1 MLRRLAL
8 VVLALALA
16 LGAFIRLAPSDPAR
30 WHRMPETITDRNL
43 EGGAMRRVVGDLA
56 ALDAI
61 ARATPRTR
69 VLAGSVEEGM
79 ITYVT
84 RSRVMGFPDYTTV
97 RQAGDMLEI
106 FARLRFGRSDLGVN
120 AARVDDWL
128 RRLADARRQAAI
140 GDPAPGRHFER
151 HGAPGREPL
160 AIHARADRLA
170 HLDDARAPTVGAVTS
185 SHRSAV
191 DGGTRQGRH
200 GRDQAEGQDRLHG
213 DDRGRHHAPGQGRE
227 AGQGPCAGLFRA
239 PIDFCARVPSLS

>member
-1 MLRRLAL
+1 MLRRIAL

-30 WHRMPETITDRNL
+30 WHQMPETITDRNL
-43 EGGAMRRVVGDLA
+43 EGGAMRRVAGDLA
-56 ALDAI
+56 ALDTI

-128 RRLADARRQAAI
+128 RRLAEARRQAAV
-140 GDPAPGRHFER
+140 GDPAPDRHVER
-151 HGAPGREPL
+151 HGASGHEHL
-160 AIHARADRLA
+160 AIHAQADRLA
-170 HLDDARAPTVGAVTS
+170 HLDARALTVGAVAF
-185 SHRSAV
+185 HRSAA
-191 DGGTRQGRH
+191 DGGIRQGRR
-200 GRDQAEGQDRLHG
+200 GRDQGKGQDRFHG
-213 DDRGRHHAPGQGRE
+213 EDHSRYQALGQG
-227 AGQGPCAGLFRA
+227 QGNL
-239 PIDFCARVPSLS
+239 VWS